1 MPRPE
6 QIFRISFSDFTAT
19 PELIYNF
26 LSYIAAGKESLA
38 HVEKWIATNL
48 AKPRKE

>member
-6 QIFRISFSDFTAT
+6 QIFRIFFSDFTAT

-26 LSYIAAGKESLA
+26 LSDIAAGKESLA